1 MHVDGR
7 GPDSVVLEGE
17 GERGLV
23 HESAARGVDEE
34 GAGPHLLDGVL
45 VDQMVVV
52 FVQSTV
58 EGDAVRFE

>member
-23 HESAARGVDEE
+23 DESAARGVDEE
-34 GAGPHLLDGVL
+34 GTRSHLLDGVL
-45 VDQMVVV
+45 VNQVMVVL
-52 FVQSTV
+52 V
-58 EGDAVRFE
+58 EGAM